1 MGGFIIENA
10 SRSPPALKDWCM
22 DFLHRSLRSLAPSV
36 ASVDACSF
44 SVWFCVHALVCLV
57 CMLVCM
63 HACVCVC
70 LHVRCTR
77 ARVLVPSQVLCVCC
91 VCVCLHVFCCFAFVF
106 PLLLLH
112 FCFCCFLLLF
122 FERFASTRRSKSAKV
137 RYCRQF
143 LGGPA
148 ECGRRPDVGQA
159 SARRRP
165 GVAGALVKRPILKKT
180 S

>member
-1 MGGFIIENA
+1 MLYCVNVCFGWLKNIENA

-63 HACVCVC
+63 HACMCVCMCALLFVHACVCVCVCVCVC

-77 ARVLVPSQVLCVCC
+77 M
-91 VCVCLHVFCCFAFVF
+91 
-106 PLLLLH
+106 
-112 FCFCCFLLLF
+112 
-122 FERFASTRRSKSAKV
+122 
-137 RYCRQF
+137 F
-143 LGGPA
+143 LGFEACGA
-148 ECGRRPDVGQA
+148 EFEECFEDLR
-159 SARRRP
+159 
-165 GVAGALVKRPILKKT
+165 LVELILWNVFRI
-180 S
+180 